1 MELLTYSVDEV
12 AKMLGTARGATYQA
26 VREGRIPAIRMGRR
40 WLIPRERFHAWLDGQ
55 TSRGAA

>member
-1 MELLTYSVDEV
+1 MELLTYTVDEV

-55 TSRGAA
+55 TSQGAA